1 MECNRLWLVLQKNRQ
16 IVYTVKPHNM
26 PNKITSPMD
35 SLQIFGTKSY
45 TAQNKGHIFR
55 DQSASSRVE
64 KIKLAAL
71 TANKR
76 SQPANGIV
84 VKKDDKNSRLDALS
98 RVRGGGYVVPPKVRN
113 ANTEVTHTIVSGK

>member
-1 MECNRLWLVLQKNRQ
+1 
-16 IVYTVKPHNM
+16 M

-35 SLQIFGTKSY
+35 SLQIFGTKTY

-55 DQSASSRVE
+55 DQSSSSRVE

-76 SQPANGIV
+76 SQPTNGIV
-84 VKKDDKNSRLDALS
+84 IKKDDKNARLDALS
-98 RVRGGGYVVPPKVRN
+98 RVRGGGYMVPPKVRHTN
-113 ANTEVTHTIVSGK
+113 DEVSKTIVTGK